1 MAGAA
6 ERGELTHPPVAA
18 PPAPVCAVAGPPVS

>member
-1 MAGAA
+1 MAGDT

-18 PPAPVCAVAGPPVS
+18 LPTPVGFVAGSPVS